1 MPIKQFGAEI
11 SSLSEARVPWGTA
24 ETSGAKYSQLQIHI
38 SALIGPPLI
47 VTMSS
52 VAGGGRSPPS
62 PGIARAPRTPRAP
75 PRLLDLRRRG
85 PASPPT
91 RRCGAG
97 AGGLRATLRPPPPPT
112 APALVSR

>member
-75 PRLLDLRRRG
+75 PRVLDLRRRG
-85 PASPPT
+85 PASPPPPPPGG
-91 RRCGAG
+91 R
-97 AGGLRATLRPPPPPT
+97 AGGLPGPPPPPSAQ
-112 APALVSR
+112 APGGR